1 MAWVFRNHQYQCRN
15 NAMFWQQFKKIAA
28 FFDDN
33 SRRLQSVCSCGISRE
48 QVSDVHPGHV
58 SDYTH
63 PWIAG
68 GSHHSH
74 QPEQD
79 SPHCLLHRQVRA
91 LLLHIEDG
99 GVGVCALSVT
109 DTAYQQRVCEVY
121 VWLLTNACAHIYSP
135 THAHTHTMLVCILG
149 SVHLQIRI

>member
-1 MAWVFRNHQYQCRN
+1 MARL
-15 NAMFWQQFKKIAA
+15 FWIINTGVGKMPCFDSSSRRLQP
-28 FFDDN
+28 FFDGN

-48 QVSDVHPGHV
+48 QVSDVHPGHI

-91 LLLHIEDG
+91 LLLHIEGRGCG
-99 GVGVCALSVT
+99 GLCVVSDRYCVSAESLCGVCVITHICVRSHILTYTRTHHVGVHFGLSPLA
-109 DTAYQQRVCEVY
+109 D
-121 VWLLTNACAHIYSP
+121 
-135 THAHTHTMLVCILG
+135 
-149 SVHLQIRI
+149 